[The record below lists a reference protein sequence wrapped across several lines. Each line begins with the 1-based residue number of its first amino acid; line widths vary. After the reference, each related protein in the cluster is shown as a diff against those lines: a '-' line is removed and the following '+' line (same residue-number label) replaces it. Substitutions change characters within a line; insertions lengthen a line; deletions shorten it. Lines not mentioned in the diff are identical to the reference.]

1 MGQLTAFLQQEF
13 ARHCPAGWRCLPERS
28 LLAPSLAELLGYQA
42 KADVLLEKD
51 DGSRRLWVEFEV
63 SRADPVANHAKFATT
78 HLFAPQ
84 PPTDC
89 FVAMVSPH
97 VTRGRRNLAAST
109 VGVMRSLG
117 MRAFQTT
124 LLPHLA
130 AAEVKRLNHLG
141 GEQLAAAGLPVGAE
155 LERAFVVTEPMATVL
170 QRDLHLVGDPL
181 DVLFNLRQWNQ
192 DLGTAEGRRLWGQRR
207 VTYFVHE
214 PGTDLFAP
222 AKFCGYSVLPSGGR
236 AVAGV
241 VSPALFGRMTMAV
254 YAALN
259 TGTHLLDGHRAQAHL
274 SGRLGMIKRRVEEA
288 ADLGIRFARWHAT
301 LRDAVRVH
309 GEGPVALLPPPW
321 FM

>member
-1 MGQLTAFLQQEF
+1 MPSALAARVAAAARPCGGAVTMAEGEPMGQLTAFLQQGF

-28 LLAPSLAELLGYQA
+28 LLAPPLAALLGYQA
-42 KADVLLEKD
+42 KADVLLEKE

-97 VTRGRRNLAAST
+97 VTRGRRNLAAGT
-109 VGVMRSLG
+109 VGVMRALG

-130 AAEVKRLNHLG
+130 AAEVKRLNHLRD
-141 GEQLAAAGLPVGAE
+141 EQLAAAGLPVGAE
-155 LERAFVVTEPMATVL
+155 VERALVVTEPMATVL
-170 QRDLHLVGDPL
+170 QQDLHLVGDLL

-192 DLGTAEGRRLWGQRR
+192 DLGTAEGRRLWGRR
-207 VTYFVHE
+207 QVTYFVHE

-222 AKFCGYSVLPSGGR
+222 AKFCGYSALPRGGQ
-236 AVAGV
+236 GV
-241 VSPALFGRMTMAV
+241 
-254 YAALN
+254 
-259 TGTHLLDGHRAQAHL
+259 
-274 SGRLGMIKRRVEEA
+274 
-288 ADLGIRFARWHAT
+288 
-301 LRDAVRVH
+301 
-309 GEGPVALLPPPW
+309 GE
-321 FM
+321 